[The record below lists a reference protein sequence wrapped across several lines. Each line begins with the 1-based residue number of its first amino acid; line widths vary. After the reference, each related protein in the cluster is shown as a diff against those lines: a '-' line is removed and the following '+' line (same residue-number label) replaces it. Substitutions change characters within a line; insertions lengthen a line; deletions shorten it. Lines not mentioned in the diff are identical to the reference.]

1 VKLNPGGQLAPENIR
16 GRDALI
22 DGFWQTLEQVSLY
35 LNDLRRIGKTQI
47 MVKMHAKP
55 RPGWVAIKRDLGG
68 CHTSEEFAELV
79 YADSLIALP
88 ALKKT
93 SRHLMTLLHKVSG
106 TELSGVLKLG
116 TSEAPSWKELLRHVF
131 ADLDQAM
138 RDANQRIVMFWDE
151 VPFLIDNIVRRE
163 GKDRG
168 MEVLDLLRSLG
179 QDHDRV
185 RVFLTGSIGLHH
197 VLKDLR
203 EDGYIGSPLNRM
215 KAVEAGPLSVADG
228 LELTRQ
234 LLTGTGIPCSD
245 PDACAEAIS
254 TAVGQVPFYI
264 HKLVAALSL
273 AGPVTLE
280 RIQTTLDAE
289 IRNPNGDWD
298 LEHYRHR
305 IGKYYGGAEPQ
316 VLAILDA
323 VAMEQPLEFSALRR
337 RVAATV
343 NLASDEVLRGT
354 LKLLMKDHYL
364 VRDGEG
370 RYQFYLELI
379 RRWWC
384 LDRDLSPTAN
394 REDASVRP

>member
-1 VKLNPGGQLAPENIR
+1 MKPNPGGQLAPENIR

-47 MVKMHAKP
+47 MVKMHAEP
-55 RPGWVAIKRDLGG
+55 RSGWVAIKRDLGG

-88 ALKKT
+88 GLKKT
-93 SRHLMTLLHKVSG
+93 SRHLKTLLHRMSG

-138 RDANQRIVMFWDE
+138 EDTDQRIVMFWDE
-151 VPFLIDNIVRRE
+151 VPFLLDNIVRRE
-163 GKDRG
+163 GKDRA

-197 VLKDLR
+197 ILQDLH
-203 EDGYIGSPLNRM
+203 EDGYNGSPLNRM
-215 KAVEAGPLSVADG
+215 KAVEAGPLSVPQAHALT
-228 LELTRQ
+228 LELLRDAGVQCTDRQ
-234 LLTGTGIPCSD
+234 
-245 PDACAEAIS
+245 ACAEAIS

-273 AGPVTLE
+273 AEQVIPEQVGS
-280 RIQTTLDAE
+280 TLDAE

-305 IGKYYGGAEPQ
+305 IGKYYGGAEKQ

-323 VAMEQPLEFSALRR
+323 VALEQPLEFSALRR
-337 RVAATV
+337 LVAASV
-343 NLASDEVLRGT
+343 NQATDEDLRGT
-354 LKLLMKDHYL
+354 LKLLIKDHYL
-364 VRDGEG
+364 VRDSEG
-370 RYQFYLELI
+370 RYRFYLELI
-379 RRWWC
+379 RRWWR
-384 LDRDLSPTAN
+384 LDRDFSP
-394 REDASVRP
+394 